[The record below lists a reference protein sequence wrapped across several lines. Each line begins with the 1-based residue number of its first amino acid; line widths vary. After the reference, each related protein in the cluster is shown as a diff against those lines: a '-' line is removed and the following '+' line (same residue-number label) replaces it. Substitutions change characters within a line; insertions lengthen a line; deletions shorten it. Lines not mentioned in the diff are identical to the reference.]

1 MRTFRIIGHGPGRLS
16 CLGIASLSFLLAA
29 QASAAIDLSSVQNVS
44 GAWEI
49 SLRDTERRCTFV
61 LRQENINSGKAIA
74 MPAGC
79 RRALPA
85 LADVGS
91 WILSSQQKAITLADT
106 DGLPVLSFAPQSED
120 SLIATGPE
128 GETYELVPAAVASQ
142 RLAQA
147 TGFKPLPSATGPA
160 AIPAASTST
169 SPAVTP
175 GKPKPLNPA
184 PPAAPVVTTPA
195 AEPQGGAVVA
205 FNGRSGDVAGRYIIL
220 RESSK
225 DVGCMLT
232 LDENARGPR
241 GTQKA
246 QLAPAC
252 RDQGIVV
259 FDPIGWQL
267 ERGHLVL
274 TARKGHQA
282 RFEWHVD
289 GVWWKDPKEGGKPL
303 GVKKL

>member
-106 DGLPVLSFAPQSED
+106 DGLPVLSFAPQSEG
-120 SLIATGPE
+120 SLIATGPIASPSSPSVRL
-128 GETYELVPAAVASQ
+128 TALLAPTMTIVAKGMNQ
-142 RLAQA
+142 IQ
-147 TGFKPLPSATGPA
+147 
-160 AIPAASTST
+160 
-169 SPAVTP
+169 
-175 GKPKPLNPA
+175 
-184 PPAAPVVTTPA
+184 
-195 AEPQGGAVVA
+195 
-205 FNGRSGDVAGRYIIL
+205 RSG
-220 RESSK
+220 
-225 DVGCMLT
+225 
-232 LDENARGPR
+232 
-241 GTQKA
+241 
-246 QLAPAC
+246 
-252 RDQGIVV
+252 
-259 FDPIGWQL
+259 
-267 ERGHLVL
+267 
-274 TARKGHQA
+274 
-282 RFEWHVD
+282 
-289 GVWWKDPKEGGKPL
+289 
-303 GVKKL
+303 